1 MSRHAAVNETIDVTI
16 RVLPSGKIAPKSFRW
31 QGRTY
36 YVVALGRQWDELT
49 DGRRIRCFLV
59 QTQGQSSFEL
69 RWDAAKDEWVLYQAW
84 HADFV

>member
-1 MSRHAAVNETIDVTI
+1 MSRHAAVNEAVEVTI
-16 RVLPSGKIAPKSFRW
+16 RVLPSGKIAPKSFSW

-36 YVVALGRQWDELT
+36 YAIALGRQWDELT

-69 RWDAAKDEWVLYQAW
+69 RWDAAEDIWVLYQAW